1 MRKVVYSVAMSLD
14 GFIAGPAGEFDWIP
28 MDPDIDFG
36 ALFSRFDTVL
46 MGRRTYEVSASGE
59 GGAMMPGIKTVV
71 VSRTLRPDDHPAV
84 TVVGDDLA
92 GAVGRLRAEP
102 GKDIWL
108 FGGGV
113 LFRSLL
119 ELGLVDE
126 VGVAVVPILLG
137 QGLPLLPE
145 TTRRA
150 RLRLVKHH
158 VYPKSGILSLDYA
171 VENDGPT

>member
-1 MRKVVYSVAMSLD
+1 MRKIVYSVAMSLD

-28 MDPDIDFG
+28 TDPDIDFA
-36 ALFSRFDTVL
+36 ALFGRFDTVL
-46 MGRRTYEVSASGE
+46 MGRRTYEVCQGGE
-59 GGAMMPGIKTVV
+59 GGAMMPAMRTVV
-71 VSRTLRPDDHPAV
+71 ASRTLRPEDHPAV

-102 GKDIWL
+102 GKDVWL

-113 LFRSLL
+113 LFRGLL

-137 QGLPLLPE
+137 SGLPFLPE
-145 TTRRA
+145 TTHRA
-150 RLRLVKHH
+150 RLRLVSHH
-158 VYPKSGILSLDYA
+158 VYPKSGILALDYA
-171 VENDGPT
+171 VENDAPP